1 MMKKGEKIMKTTEK
15 IKLMIRLEKGIKK
28 LDLEELNM
36 ISKIV
41 EDKVEDKMKLLS
53 RGKKL
58 HAAVLEREMKHQRK
72 MDSILNAHICEM
84 SEGMMSLSHTGL

>member
-1 MMKKGEKIMKTTEK
+1 MMKKGEKNMKATEK

-28 LDLEELNM
+28 LDLEELNI

-58 HAAVLEREMKHQRK
+58 HAAVLEREMKHQRE

-84 SEGMMSLSHTGL
+84 SEGMMSLSHVG